1 MKSSL
6 HLIMKRAFIFL
17 KLNIVPIWMPY
28 DTPVGLDHEY
38 NIGGKTVQFFINDG
52 YVSKVQINS

>member
-1 MKSSL
+1 
-6 HLIMKRAFIFL
+6 MKRAFIFL